1 MKEGSFLMGRKSKY
15 SIEEKAQAVL
25 DYKNGIRGKTQI
37 CNDLGLNPTDPTFYK
52 WIDIYEKY
60 GELGFLNKD
69 KNQAYTKEFKEMIV
83 NEYLNGNG
91 SSYEL
96 SKKYNIP
103 SKSTVLNW
111 INNYNSHEE
120 LKDYNPKGDVYMTK
134 SRKTT
139 LSERIEI
146 VQYCLNH
153 DKEYKLA
160 AEQYDVSYAQVYQ
173 WVKKYLE
180 LGEEGLTDKRG
191 KHKEESQ
198 LSELEKA
205 QREIERLKRQIEL
218 KERENII
225 LKKLKEVERRR
236 YSPKANKNRNT

>member
-1 MKEGSFLMGRKSKY
+1 MGRKSKY
-15 SIEEKAQAVL
+15 TIEEKVKAVL
-25 DYKNGIRGKTQI
+25 DYKNGIRGITQI
-37 CNDLGLNPTDPTFYK
+37 CNDLGLNKSGMNLYTWVKEYD
-52 WIDIYEKY
+52 KY
-60 GELGFLNKD
+60 GETAFYPKERNKT
-69 KNQAYTKEFKEMIV
+69 YSKEFKEMIAK
-83 NEYLNGNG
+83 EYLDGKG
-91 SSYEL
+91 SITDL
-96 SKKYNIP
+96 SIKHGILSGETLRKWVI
-103 SKSTVLNW
+103 S
-111 INNYNSHEE
+111 YNSHEE

-139 LSERIEI
+139 IEERIEI

-160 AEQYDVSYAQVYQ
+160 AEQFDVSYAQVYQ

-198 LSELEKA
+198 LSELEKL
-205 QREIERLKRQIEL
+205 QRENERLKRQLEL

-236 YSPKANKNRNT
+236 YSPKASKNQNT